1 MKTQMV
7 EVVTAELER
16 GLIDP
21 IGSRGHMAGCDET
34 PKRRLRKLHS
44 AAVDKV
50 KLLLMKDLV

>member
-1 MKTQMV
+1 MV